1 MVDASSV
8 PVSKFVAT
16 VAMFM
21 NTLRSMVT
29 MVRLRRVSPR
39 LMGRVRI
46 GLSVL

>member
-1 MVDASSV
+1 MIDTGIV
-8 PVSKFVAT
+8 PVSKLVAT
-16 VAMFM
+16 VAMLM
-21 NTLRSMVT
+21 ITLRSIVT